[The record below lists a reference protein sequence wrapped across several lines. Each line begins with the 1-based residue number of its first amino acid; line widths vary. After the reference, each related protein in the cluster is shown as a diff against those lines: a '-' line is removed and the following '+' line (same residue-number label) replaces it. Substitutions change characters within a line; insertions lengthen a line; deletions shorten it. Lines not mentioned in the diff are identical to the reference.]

1 MPLTPRLLRHRLGS
15 AFGAV
20 LLAALLGAC
29 SDGGMPPA
37 APLQAPQAVRLDASA
52 CPVQATAVSTPT
64 LIQHVW
70 HDGVCTRQ
78 FTGIAAS
85 VETRRLPLATTG
97 STATAA
103 ARITVDELFD
113 WAQVQYRNFFPS
125 SRTTLKLGPYQ
136 YRYYPES
143 QNHVAVADGVIYVQ
157 GPISGG
163 DIARVGTVAEFE
175 CLVNPVLCGT
185 GDGACIAPSD
195 WQLGDSRCTASSNG
209 GIRLESGQR
218 ITLVD
223 SGRPTVGSA
232 EYLCTAGQLSPTRTP
247 ICATVTDA
255 PCDTSAVSWNESGN
269 TCNAQPT
276 DPRTLSSGQQFTFTD
291 STGTTGTTT
300 LQCNNGDLTRVGS
313 AVCRPAPGPV
323 CNIPLREWKVDNFFC
338 EADVYQTQMASGSV
352 LTFNDTQG
360 QPTGSISYF
369 CDNGNLV
376 VTGTPTCS
384 SPLPQIQ
391 DSFGGPG
398 GSADG
403 SANGDGTA
411 ADGAPIVGGTVTV
424 IDRNGKT
431 VFAPNPTDARG
442 YFRVKLDGMVPPLVV
457 KVRRPDGVV
466 RHSLST
472 QALRVNGYIFM
483 AVTGLT
489 DWIAADVAERAVGV
503 RSAGV
508 LTGAM
513 IAANPSAVPAAVQAS
528 LNNPFVAEQLA
539 ALGIA
544 AETFNPL
551 SAPFRPDR
559 TGYDALLDNLI
570 FTVTEAGV
578 PVIRPTYCLTPT
590 SWSVQIT
597 GTQLVITCTPD
608 PNTPTRIEN
617 QTTLIVRDS
626 VGPTTGTV
634 GFTCLAGVVQAP
646 VLPSCQQIGLIGTV
660 VPPGGPTAMPPRTP
674 SAPARPISPPAEAT
688 SSTAGP
694 R

>member
-1 MPLTPRLLRHRLGS
+1 
-15 AFGAV
+15 
-20 LLAALLGAC
+20 
-29 SDGGMPPA
+29 
-37 APLQAPQAVRLDASA
+37 
-52 CPVQATAVSTPT
+52 
-64 LIQHVW
+64 
-70 HDGVCTRQ
+70 RQ

-85 VETRRLPLATTG
+85 VEARRLPLATTG
-97 STATAA
+97 STATTA
-103 ARITVDELFD
+103 ARITVDQLFD

-175 CLVNPVLCGT
+175 CLVNPVLCGAS
-185 GDGACIAPSD
+185 DGACIAPSD
-195 WQLGDSRCTASSNG
+195 WQLGDSRCTASANG

-232 EYLCTAGQLSPTRTP
+232 EYLCTAGQLAPTRTP

-255 PCDTSAVSWNESGN
+255 PCDTSAVSWNEAGN
-269 TCNAQPT
+269 TCNAQPS
-276 DPRTLSSGQQFTFTD
+276 DPRTLNSGQQFTFTD
-291 STGTTGTTT
+291 GTGTTGTTT

-472 QALRVNGYIFM
+472 QALRVNGYIFI

-489 DWIAADVAERAVGV
+489 DWIAADVANRAVGV

-513 IAANPSAVPAAVQAS
+513 IASNPSAVPAAVQAAV
-528 LNNPFVAEQLA
+528 NNPLVAEQLA

-578 PVIRPTYCLTPT
+578 PVIRPTYCLTPQ
-590 SWSVQIT
+590 SWSVQDSVT
-597 GTQLVITCTPD
+597 KQVFTCTPD
-608 PNTPTRIEN
+608 ANTPSRIADRS
-617 QTTLIVRDS
+617 TLIVRDS
-626 VGPTTGTV
+626 AGSTQGTV
-634 GFTCLAGVVQAP
+634 GFTCLAGVIQAP
-646 VLPSCQQIGLIGTV
+646 ILPSC
-660 VPPGGPTAMPPRTP
+660 VPMAFVGVKPPAGPTATPPRTP
-674 SAPARPISPPAEAT
+674 SAPARPTSPPPAPP